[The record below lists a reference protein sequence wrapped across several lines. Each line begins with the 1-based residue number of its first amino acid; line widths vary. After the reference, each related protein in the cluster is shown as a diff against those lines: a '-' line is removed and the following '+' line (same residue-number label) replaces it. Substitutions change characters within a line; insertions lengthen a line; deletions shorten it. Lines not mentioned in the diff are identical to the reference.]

1 MTDWISTQRLQAKV
15 TLAEGYSIEGDL
27 HLQPG
32 TALHQG
38 VETPLEMLNRPED
51 FFAMTLPSGG
61 VTLVAKAQTALVAC
75 PLVILDQDPERLA
88 AAKSVFLEVQLAGGY
103 EVRGSAHLEL
113 PQSRTRALDFLNA
126 SKGFFALS
134 DDETTWYVNRGLIR
148 QVLPGD

>member
-1 MTDWISTQRLQAKV
+1 MTDWLSTQRLQAKV
-15 TLAEGYSIEGDL
+15 TFAEGYSIEGDL

-51 FFAMTLPSGG
+51 FFAMTLPFGG

-75 PLVILDQDPERLA
+75 PSVIPDQDPERLA
-88 AAKSVFLEVQLAGGY
+88 AAKSIFLEVELAGGH

-113 PQSRTRALDFLNA
+113 PHPRTRAMDFMNI
-126 SKGFFALS
+126 SHRFFALS
-134 DDETTWYVNRGLIR
+134 DDETTWYVNRGLVR
-148 QVLPGD
+148 QVFPRD

>member
-1 MTDWISTQRLQAKV
+1 MTDWVSTQRLHAKV
-15 TLAEGYSIEGDL
+15 TFADGHSIEGDL

-51 FFAMTLPSGG
+51 FFAMTLPSGR
-61 VTLVAKAQTALVAC
+61 VTLVAKVQTALVAC
-75 PLVILDQDPERLA
+75 APVIPDQDPDRLA

-113 PQSRTRALDFLNA
+113 PQPRTRAMDFLNTA
-126 SKGFFALS
+126 HRFFALS
-134 DDETTWYVNRGLIR
+134 YHENTLYVNRGLVR
-148 QVLPGD
+148 QVFPRD